1 MSGGSQLLPLLVM
14 SRVRIIVVVT
24 ITPTTIVIAT
34 TTRTRT
40 TTPTIVV
47 VSSHFVLFYF
57 LHSASTV
64 YCYITPFP
72 LINETTFFQVTIIEQ
87 RGGEVVPQPRPTTS
101 SSHPALSQDPYLQ
114 HVQP

>member
-1 MSGGSQLLPLLVM
+1 MFSKFNIVEVITDGLKLLRGKHKFFP
-14 SRVRIIVVVT
+14 
-24 ITPTTIVIAT
+24 
-34 TTRTRT
+34 
-40 TTPTIVV
+40 
-47 VSSHFVLFYF
+47 FVLFYF

-72 LINETTFFQVTIIEQ
+72 LINETTFFQEITIEQ
-87 RGGEVVPQPRPTTS
+87 RGGEVVPQPPPTTS